1 VNSTHAEASA
11 RPTSAVAVQL
21 EGAFDA
27 AAAAIVRG
35 RLAALP
41 PDAEI
46 VLDFGR
52 VRDLS
57 DLGLA
62 ALAHALAGRNPSRV
76 RIRGLGRHHERLL
89 RYLNL
94 GS

>member
-1 VNSTHAEASA
+1 MNTTHVETSGRAA
-11 RPTSAVAVQL
+11 RGVAVRL
-21 EGAFDA
+21 EGTFDTA
-27 AAAAIVRG
+27 AASFVRG
-35 RLAALP
+35 RIAGLP
-41 PDAEI
+41 ADAEI
-46 VLDFGR
+46 VLDFAR

-62 ALAHALAGRNPSRV
+62 ALANALVGRRPSSV